1 MGGNSNG
8 KIHTSLNSFPRVY
21 FRGESCFDRGILC
34 MYVLLLWLER
44 VIKVKEVGKFVAI
57 SYSNNNTK
65 QEKAVKTK
73 MYLLDMLEALVV
85 D

>member
-1 MGGNSNG
+1 
-8 KIHTSLNSFPRVY
+8 
-21 FRGESCFDRGILC
+21 